1 MRNFL
6 AVILAIVAGV
16 TASVGLVSWKLDG
29 VINQPEPIQDI
40 LGSGEAAEQ
49 LKAAV
54 PDAIGAM
61 ASDSI
66 DIAVVGDAVNS
77 AVSSGVGEVTEH
89 EDFDQAWAESLEQT
103 RADWVARI
111 ESLRGQ
117 MNAGESIAEN
127 ATDAQLQLHLD
138 PVAEVG
144 VSVLNEAL
152 SDVPGAT
159 GGLDLQPELTVET
172 SVPPV
177 SMLTAEQVV
186 LAEELITLWPV
197 VLVIAGIVFLMAL
210 LVATN
215 GSRWI
220 VWLVTG
226 LVAAISGA
234 LVKFGF
240 VQMQHRVL
248 DAAEDTPQLAM
259 LRPFLRAVQEWADPQ
274 LIVLMVAGVGVAL
287 LGILGGFIS
296 SNRQRT
302 GGSAR

>member
-6 AVILAIVAGV
+6 AVIFAIVAGV

-117 MNAGESIAEN
+117 MDAGESIAEN

-159 GGLDLQPELTVET
+159 DGLDLQPELTVDT

-177 SMLTAEQVV
+177 TMLTAEQVV

-220 VWLVTG
+220 AWLVTG

-240 VQMQHRVL
+240 VQMQNRVL